1 MLSLVLQCANEA
13 EDILI
18 KEEQAEEDV
27 WKNGP
32 EDKLSEFKRT
42 LHLVQTHTHMQTSS
56 AHHMISNTVCTIA
69 EYVTE
74 NAHCLYPYV

>member
-13 EDILI
+13 EHILI

-32 EDKLSEFKRT
+32 EENLSEFKG
-42 LHLVQTHTHMQTSS
+42 THHT
-56 AHHMISNTVCTIA
+56 
-69 EYVTE
+69 
-74 NAHCLYPYV
+74 